1 MPLPLP
7 NIQVAIT
14 GLITPTSV
22 LDTFAVHETW
32 YGRGGFK
39 RALTLIER
47 NSILPDRREA
57 NITFCYVESDG
68 HWYQL
73 QGGITN
79 TDWIDLGTSLGGGS
93 GNQNLQQ
100 VTNIGNLTTNDIF
113 INELNLFDIINNNYT
128 NIKSDDGDII
138 FSNLS
143 NGVFFHVNNEGTEI
157 NLFKNSDNIQL
168 NFSSITDN
176 RTYTYPDKS
185 GTVALIDDI
194 IEATSNTQ
202 FFTINGNNVTNE
214 FVLTHTLNSI
224 NILIQVFETTSGN
237 NNTIIV
243 STRRID
249 NNNISINFTIP
260 PSNSES
266 FNVLLYKIN

>member
-1 MPLPLP
+1 M
-7 NIQVAIT
+7 
-14 GLITPTSV
+14 
-22 LDTFAVHETW
+22 
-32 YGRGGFK
+32 
-39 RALTLIER
+39 
-47 NSILPDRREA
+47 
-57 NITFCYVESDG
+57 
-68 HWYQL
+68 
-73 QGGITN
+73 
-79 TDWIDLGTSLGGGS
+79 
-93 GNQNLQQ
+93 
-100 VTNIGNLTTNDIF
+100 
-113 INELNLFDIINNNYT
+113 FDIINNNYT